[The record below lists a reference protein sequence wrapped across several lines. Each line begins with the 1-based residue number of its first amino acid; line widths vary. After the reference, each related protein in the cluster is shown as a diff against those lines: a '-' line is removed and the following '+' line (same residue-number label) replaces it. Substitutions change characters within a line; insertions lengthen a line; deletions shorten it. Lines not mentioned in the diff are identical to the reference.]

1 MIRARGG
8 CTNCR
13 RHRKKCDQQRPC
25 CKRCRSLGYECS
37 GYSNPQ
43 RWVNYAAVST
53 VSSNPAPQEV
63 TSSLALPAPPPKYE
77 TKMTLPL
84 FHQYVNYGLRMF
96 CKGYSQSWIR
106 PFFLD
111 MSATSPSVPILS
123 AAIQFYIHQGSSVP
137 VLECIDLALKTFRY
151 EVVSYQD
158 TLKAG
163 ILSAGVLLCKLN
175 FLQAQPCTP
184 YIRMISEVYNLN
196 TQMNFSALQQNV
208 AVRHALELLAVMDI
222 PQLVLG
228 RVCPSL
234 GLWKRFRE
242 AQDSWVG
249 GRMTGVEVVS
259 GMPMD
264 LLDIFADA
272 EHDDT
277 ENLILRLSLWE
288 WQGDTAECLQHNLWD
303 AWRLAGIVDLRR
315 RDRCRRRLQNR
326 QPDHDADESCGDT
339 SVLDRLMAVVSIIY
353 DRSRLPKH
361 RHGLIGLIFPLV
373 VVSLEVRYLKRH
385 AEAKQIVDNVRNTI
399 KAERTYNVTKVAFQL
414 LDDAWNDGSSWYD
427 IDERA
432 RSQGV
437 EVALM

>member
-111 MSATSPSVPILS
+111 MSTTSPSVPILS

-196 TQMNFSALQQNV
+196 TQVNFPALQQNV

-242 AQDSWVG
+242 AQDSWEG
-249 GRMTGVEVVS
+249 GRMTDVEVVS

-288 WQGDTAECLQHNLWD
+288 WQ
-303 AWRLAGIVDLRR
+303 
-315 RDRCRRRLQNR
+315 
-326 QPDHDADESCGDT
+326 DESCGDT
-339 SVLDRLMAVVSIIY
+339 SVLDRLMAVVSIIF
-353 DRSRLPKH
+353 DCSRLPKH
-361 RHGLIGLIFPLV
+361 RHILIGLIFPLV

-399 KAERTYNVTKVAFQL
+399 KAERTYNLAKVVFQL

>member
-111 MSATSPSVPILS
+111 MSTTSPSVPILS

-196 TQMNFSALQQNV
+196 TQVNFPALQQNV

-242 AQDSWVG
+242 AQDSWEG
-249 GRMTGVEVVS
+249 GRMTDVEVVS

-288 WQGDTAECLQHNLWD
+288 WQ
-303 AWRLAGIVDLRR
+303 
-315 RDRCRRRLQNR
+315 
-326 QPDHDADESCGDT
+326 DESCGDT
-339 SVLDRLMAVVSIIY
+339 SVLDRLMAVVSIIF
-353 DRSRLPKH
+353 DCSRLPKH
-361 RHGLIGLIFPLV
+361 RHVLIGLIFPLV

-385 AEAKQIVDNVRNTI
+385 AEAKQIVDNVRNSI
-399 KAERTYNVTKVAFQL
+399 KAERTYNLAKVVFQL

>member
-1 MIRARGG
+1 MMPKLA
-8 CTNCR
+8 
-13 RHRKKCDQQRPC
+13 K
-25 CKRCRSLGYECS
+25 SS
-37 GYSNPQ
+37 

-77 TKMTLPL
+77 TQMTLPL

-111 MSATSPSVPILS
+111 MSTTSPSVPILS

-158 TLKAG
+158 TLNAG
-163 ILSAGVLLCKLN
+163 ILSAGALL
-175 FLQAQPCTP
+175 
-184 YIRMISEVYNLN
+184 SEVYSLN
-196 TQMNFSALQQNV
+196 SQMNFLALQQNV
-208 AVRHALELLAVMDI
+208 VVRHALELLAVMDI
-222 PQLVLG
+222 SQFVLG

-242 AQDSWVG
+242 VQDTWEG

-272 EHDDT
+272 EHDHT
-277 ENLILRLSLWE
+277 KNLILRLSLWE
-288 WQGDTAECLQHNLWD
+288 WQGDTAECPQHNMWD

-315 RDRCRRRLQNR
+315 RDRCRRGLHDR
-326 QPDHDADESCGDT
+326 QADHGADESYGDT
-339 SVLDRLMAVVSIIY
+339 SVLDRLMAVISIIF
-353 DRSRLPKH
+353 DCSRLPRQ
-361 RHGLIGLIFPLV
+361 RHILIGLIFPLV
-373 VVSLEVRYLKRH
+373 VASLEVPYLKRH
-385 AEAKQIVDNVRNTI
+385 TEAKQIVDDVRNAI
-399 KAERTYNVTKVAFQL
+399 KAERTYHLAKVVFQL

>member
-1 MIRARGG
+1 
-8 CTNCR
+8 
-13 RHRKKCDQQRPC
+13 
-25 CKRCRSLGYECS
+25 
-37 GYSNPQ
+37 
-43 RWVNYAAVST
+43 
-53 VSSNPAPQEV
+53 
-63 TSSLALPAPPPKYE
+63 
-77 TKMTLPL
+77 MTLPL

-111 MSATSPSVPILS
+111 MSTTSPSVPILS

-184 YIRMISEVYNLN
+184 YIRMISEVYSLN
-196 TQMNFSALQQNV
+196 TQMNFLALQQNV
-208 AVRHALELLAVMDI
+208 VVRHALELLAVMDI
-222 PQLVLG
+222 PQFVLG

-242 AQDSWVG
+242 AQDTWEG

-272 EHDDT
+272 EHDHT

-288 WQGDTAECLQHNLWD
+288 WQ
-303 AWRLAGIVDLRR
+303 
-315 RDRCRRRLQNR
+315 
-326 QPDHDADESCGDT
+326 DESYGDT
-339 SVLDRLMAVVSIIY
+339 SVLDRLMAVISIIF
-353 DRSRLPKH
+353 DCSRLPRQ
-361 RHGLIGLIFPLV
+361 RHILIGLIFPLV
-373 VVSLEVRYLKRH
+373 VASLEVPYLKRH
-385 AEAKQIVDNVRNTI
+385 TEAKQIVDDVRNAI
-399 KAERTYNVTKVAFQL
+399 KAERTYHLAKVVFQL

>member
-111 MSATSPSVPILS
+111 MSTTSPSVPILS

-151 EVVSYQD
+151 EVVSCQD

-196 TQMNFSALQQNV
+196 TQMNFPALQQNV

-242 AQDSWVG
+242 AQDSWEG

-315 RDRCRRRLQNR
+315 RDRCGRRLQDR
-326 QPDHDADESCGDT
+326 QADHDVDESCGGT
-339 SVLDRLMAVVSIIY
+339 SVLDRLMAVVSIIFAC
-353 DRSRLPKH
+353 SRLPKH
-361 RHGLIGLIFPLV
+361 RHVLIGLIFPLV

-399 KAERTYNVTKVAFQL
+399 KAERTYNLAKVVFQL

>member
-1 MIRARGG
+1 MMPKPA
-8 CTNCR
+8 
-13 RHRKKCDQQRPC
+13 K
-25 CKRCRSLGYECS
+25 SS
-37 GYSNPQ
+37 

-111 MSATSPSVPILS
+111 MSTTSPSVPILS

-163 ILSAGVLLCKLN
+163 ILSAGVLLS
-175 FLQAQPCTP
+175 QPCTP

-196 TQMNFSALQQNV
+196 TQVNFPALQQNV

-242 AQDSWVG
+242 AQDSWEG
-249 GRMTGVEVVS
+249 GRMTDVEVVS

-315 RDRCRRRLQNR
+315 RDRCRRRLQDR

-339 SVLDRLMAVVSIIY
+339 SVLDRLMAVVSIIF
-353 DRSRLPKH
+353 DCSRLPKH
-361 RHGLIGLIFPLV
+361 RHILIGLIFPLV

-399 KAERTYNVTKVAFQL
+399 KAERTYNLAKVVFQL

>member
-288 WQGDTAECLQHNLWD
+288 WQ
-303 AWRLAGIVDLRR
+303 
-315 RDRCRRRLQNR
+315 
-326 QPDHDADESCGDT
+326 DESCGDT

>member
-1 MIRARGG
+1 MMPKPA
-8 CTNCR
+8 
-13 RHRKKCDQQRPC
+13 K
-25 CKRCRSLGYECS
+25 SS
-37 GYSNPQ
+37 

-53 VSSNPAPQEV
+53 VSSNPTPQEV

-77 TKMTLPL
+77 TQMTLPL

-111 MSATSPSVPILS
+111 MSTTSPSVPILS

-163 ILSAGVLLCKLN
+163 ILSAGVLLS
-175 FLQAQPCTP
+175 QPCTP

-196 TQMNFSALQQNV
+196 TQMNLPALQQNV
-208 AVRHALELLAVMDI
+208 VVRHALELLAVMDI
-222 PQLVLG
+222 PQFVLG

-242 AQDSWVG
+242 AQDTWEG
-249 GRMTGVEVVS
+249 GRRTGVEVVS

-277 ENLILRLSLWE
+277 ENLILRLSLWK

-315 RDRCRRRLQNR
+315 RDQCRRRLQDR
-326 QPDHDADESCGDT
+326 QADHDADESYGDT
-339 SVLDRLMAVVSIIY
+339 SVLDRLMAVMSIIF
-353 DRSRLPKH
+353 DCSRLPRQGH
-361 RHGLIGLIFPLV
+361 VLIGLIFPLV
-373 VVSLEVRYLKRH
+373 VASLEVPYLKRH
-385 AEAKQIVDNVRNTI
+385 TEAKRIVDDVRNAI
-399 KAERTYNVTKVAFQL
+399 KAERTYHLAKVVFQL